1 MRSPRRVLADWFLQ
15 QITRPRRSYRR
26 FVYNDPWKL
35 KATIAPGDVVLVDG
49 DQRVSQAVKY
59 LTQSSWSHSALY
71 VGDSLL
77 HRDAESRARV
87 QRRFGR
93 EAKHLVVE
101 ALVAEGVVV
110 SPLMKYIDF
119 NIRICRPVR
128 LRSDDLETVL
138 NHVLSRVG
146 YRYDRRNFLD
156 LTRYL
161 LPFHL
166 LPTRLQEDALHF
178 GSGVATETICSTLL
192 AEAFGEVRYPILPQ
206 QVRLR
211 ARTTTE
217 RLRQQILGRPTRRA
231 YSGLLRARHPT
242 LCVPRDFDLSPYFEI
257 VKFNARDEAAF
268 DYRKLEWEAPATPEV
283 TGEKMDP
290 EKKDGT
296 AAGEPTLAAPDPARR
311 KGSN

>member
-1 MRSPRRVLADWFLQ
+1 MRSPRRALADWFLS
-15 QITRPRRSYRR
+15 QITRPRRHYRR
-26 FVYNDPWKL
+26 FVYNDPDKL
-35 KATIAPGDVVLVDG
+35 KATIAPGDVLLVDG

-71 VGDSLL
+71 VGDALL
-77 HRDAESRARV
+77 HRDPETRTRI

-93 EAKHLVVE
+93 EARHMIAE

-110 SPLMKYIDF
+110 SPLSKYLEF

-128 LRSDDLETVL
+128 LRPEDRNEVIDFVL
-138 NHVLSRVG
+138 RRVG
-146 YRYDRRNFLD
+146 NRYDRRNFLD

-166 LPTRLQEDALHF
+166 IPARLQEDALHF

-192 AEAFGEVRYPILPQ
+192 AEAFGRVRFPILPQ
-206 QVRLR
+206 QVRQP
-211 ARTTTE
+211 AKTATE

-257 VKFNARDEAAF
+257 VKFNARDEASF
-268 DYRKLEWEAPATPEV
+268 DYRKLEWEAPATTEV
-283 TGEKMDP
+283 VAEPKEGGE
-290 EKKDGT
+290 GN
-296 AAGEPTLAAPDPARR
+296 G
-311 KGSN
+311 